1 MERVSRSY
9 ARVLTRTIALPQ
21 LVNRDRPLILVPR
34 VAARRSGL
42 LPFWAIAGMIIL
54 ASIGVCSTIIAR
66 SRSQLKT
73 STFQYDRMVSE
84 IDLLRRHNASL
95 ETEINQLN
103 TDARLIEYEAR
114 SRLAMVRANEIVV
127 VDESMKFDSNS
138 RVVPFVH

>member
-1 MERVSRSY
+1 
-9 ARVLTRTIALPQ
+9 
-21 LVNRDRPLILVPR
+21 
-34 VAARRSGL
+34 
-42 LPFWAIAGMIIL
+42 MIIL

-73 STFQYDRMVSE
+73 STLQYDRMVTE
-84 IDLLRRHNASL
+84 IDLQRRHNASL

-114 SRLAMVRANEIVV
+114 SRLAMVRANQIVV